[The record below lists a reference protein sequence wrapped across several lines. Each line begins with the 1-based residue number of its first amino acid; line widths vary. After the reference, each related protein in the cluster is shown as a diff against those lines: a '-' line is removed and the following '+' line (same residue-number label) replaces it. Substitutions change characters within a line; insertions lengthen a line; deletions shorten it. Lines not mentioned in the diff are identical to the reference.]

1 MALGQASFP
10 PAEEPRWL
18 GERPGLGAEAALAP
32 PPSLVM
38 SPAVTHPE
46 LPDSLSG
53 PYPQNWERSQR
64 ERDQEKLNGIPE
76 GLVMSPLRGD
86 CRPFGPAHCYDLGL
100 PALPLY
106 KAREITQEVRS
117 KDTTKEHTGRGL

>member
-1 MALGQASFP
+1 MAWRKARSGGRGCPGPTTQLGHVPCGHPPRASRQSF
-10 PAEEPRWL
+10 R
-18 GERPGLGAEAALAP
+18 AL
-32 PPSLVM
+32 SSKLIDKM
-38 SPAVTHPE
+38 
-46 LPDSLSG
+46 
-53 PYPQNWERSQR
+53 NRERSQR
-64 ERDQEKLNGIPE
+64 ERDQEKLNEIPE
-76 GLVMSPLRGD
+76 GLVMSPPRGD